1 LWKHGADFLVIAW
14 CLCMTVTTGYYFANL
29 TAATTAGLQVPL
41 AVFKYLCSKPLYELS
56 GYNAEQRAVIRQFWP
71 IYESGKGF

>member
-1 LWKHGADFLVIAW
+1 
-14 CLCMTVTTGYYFANL
+14 MTVTTGYYFANL
-29 TAATTAGLQVPL
+29 TAEGISMLWSSIGVAAATTAGLQVPL